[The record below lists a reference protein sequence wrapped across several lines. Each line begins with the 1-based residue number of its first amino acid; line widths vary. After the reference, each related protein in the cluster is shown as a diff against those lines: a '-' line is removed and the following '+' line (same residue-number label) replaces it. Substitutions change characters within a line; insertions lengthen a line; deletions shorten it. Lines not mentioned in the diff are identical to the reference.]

1 MSNVQ
6 MKRHGILYK
15 EETAIDPS
23 YTGTSAIFHKTKELV
38 LDAPISST
46 IYGTLLNYKGALN
59 SLGDAIHEAPYKEPP
74 KAPIM
79 YIKPANTVSGHCMP
93 IPCPVDIDELEIGAS
108 LGIVIGKQA
117 TKVSMNEALN
127 YVEGFTIVN
136 DVSVPHE
143 SVYRPAIKQKA
154 RDGFCPV
161 GPWIVEKCEVKN
173 PDNLGIRVYINGE
186 LKQENTT
193 SNLIRPIQK
202 LIADVTE
209 FMTLAKGDVL
219 LVGIPENAPI
229 AKKGDHVRIEIDQ
242 VGFLENQ
249 IVAEDEVKLGGK
261 V

>member
-6 MKRHGILYK
+6 MKRHGISYT
-15 EETAIDPS
+15 EETAIDLS
-23 YTGTSAIFHKTKELV
+23 YTGTSAIFDQTKELV
-38 LDAPISST
+38 LDAPTSGT
-46 IYGTLLNYKGALN
+46 IYGTLLNYQGALS
-59 SLGDAIHEAPYKEPP
+59 SLGEAIHVAPYKEPP

-79 YIKPANTVSGHCMP
+79 YIKPANTVIGHGMP
-93 IPCPVDIDELEIGAS
+93 IPCPVDIDELEMGAS

-117 TKVSMNEALN
+117 TNVSRNEALN

-161 GPWIVEKCEVKN
+161 GPWIVEKCEVKK
-173 PDNLGIRVYINGE
+173 PDDLGIRVYINGE

-193 SNLIRPIQK
+193 SNLIRPIQH

-219 LVGIPENAPI
+219 LVGVPENAPI
-229 AKKGDHVRIEIDQ
+229 AKKGDHVRIEIDE

-249 IVAEDEVKLGGK
+249 IVAEDEVTLGGK